1 MKKGWYKVLGC
12 LCGVGV
18 AIAAVTAAELMPE
31 KKSDDRALGR
41 NMEIMLNVMR
51 EVATSYVD
59 EVSSDKLVADAAA
72 GMLSKLDPYTE
83 DIPES

>member
-1 MKKGWYKVLGC
+1 M
-12 LCGVGV
+12 GVGV

-59 EVSSDKLVADAAA
+59 EVSSD
-72 GMLSKLDPYTE
+72 SW
-83 DIPES
+83 